1 MKHSKLVWQNIY
13 YMLCYCVDE
22 LVYFNDA
29 YIDYEELNGTHDLLA
44 ALLCNSFEL
53 LYKNGYIK
61 EYNKEQIITG
71 KPRGRVSIPKSIEKG
86 SIGSAKLVCSVSNIG
101 IDSELNRIIKASFSI
116 LIESN
121 KLVDDKI
128 NKNLMAKLYRYREML
143 DNVSDIEISLRELYS
158 ITELPEW
165 YRPIF
170 TVCKLIWND
179 WIAFDSEGNHR
190 LLELNDISRL
200 CYIWQK
206 YLLHFSQKYFNQLIV
221 SNPTYID
228 GWKID
233 KNGNKQPR
241 QRHLDLLINDKYNK
255 KAVIADAKYYNSGD
269 GDSVSNRDQVN
280 TYCDIFYNNHMDY
293 KITGLLLIASDR
305 YTGHIG
311 GKDGNNGIEI
321 NSYTININQDKD
333 NMESD
338 IIDIIESYLN
348 KTKLEES

>member
-86 SIGSAKLVCSVSNIG
+86 SIGSAKLACNVSNIG
-101 IDSELNRIIKASFSI
+101 IDTQLNRIIKASFSI

-128 NKNLMAKLYRYREML
+128 DRNLMAKLYRYREML
-143 DNVSDIEISLRELYS
+143 DNVSDIQVSLKELYE
-158 ITELPEW
+158 ITDIPEW
-165 YRPIF
+165 YKPIF

-179 WIAFDSEGNHR
+179 WIAFDKEGNHR
-190 LLELNDISRL
+190 LLELNDRSRL

-206 YLLHFSQKYFNQLIV
+206 YLLKFCKREYSEYKVHNPVFGEGRHQWRTDLI
-221 SNPTYID
+221 IE
-228 GWKID
+228 D
-233 KNGNKQPR
+233 KN
-241 QRHLDLLINDKYNK
+241 DKF
-255 KAVIADAKYYNSGD
+255 AVIADAKWYETSSMSTN
-269 GDSVSNRDQVN
+269 NINQVN
-280 TYCDIFYNNHMDY
+280 AYESKYIHKYPEYSTVGLVVYASSDKTTIFEPEMMDN
-293 KITGLLLIASDR
+293 
-305 YTGHIG
+305 
-311 GKDGNNGIEI
+311 GKTVTEVL
-321 NSYTININQDKD
+321 ININQDKELLE
-333 NMESD
+333 ND
-338 IIDIIESYLN
+338 IKNIINKYLII
-348 KTKLEES
+348 

>member
-22 LVYFNDA
+22 LAYFNDA

-61 EYNKEQIITG
+61 EYNKEQIITS
-71 KPRGRVSIPKSIEKG
+71 KPRGRVNIPKSIEKG
-86 SIGSAKLVCSVSNIG
+86 SIGSAKLVCNVSNIG

-179 WIAFDSEGNHR
+179 WIAFDKEGNHR
-190 LLELNDISRL
+190 LLELNDNKRL

-206 YLLHFSQKYFNQLIV
+206 YLLEFCKREYSKYKVHNPVFGEGRHQWRTDLI
-221 SNPTYID
+221 IE
-228 GWKID
+228 
-233 KNGNKQPR
+233 NKR
-241 QRHLDLLINDKYNK
+241 NK
-255 KAVIADAKYYNSGD
+255 FALIADAKWYEASDMSTDNI
-269 GDSVSNRDQVN
+269 NQVN
-280 TYCDIFYNNHMDY
+280 AYESKYIHKCPEYSTVGLVVYASSDKTTIFEPEMMDN
-293 KITGLLLIASDR
+293 
-305 YTGHIG
+305 
-311 GKDGNNGIEI
+311 GKTVTEVL
-321 NSYTININQDKD
+321 ININQNK
-333 NMESD
+333 ELLERD
-338 IIDIIESYLN
+338 IKNIINKYLFIE
-348 KTKLEES
+348 EES

>member
-71 KPRGRVSIPKSIEKG
+71 KPRGRVSIPKSIERG
-86 SIGSAKLVCSVSNIG
+86 SIGSAKLVCNVSNIG
-101 IDSELNRIIKASFSI
+101 IDSKLNRIIKASFSI

-179 WIAFDSEGNHR
+179 WIAFDKEGNHR
-190 LLELNDISRL
+190 LLELNDNKRL

-206 YLLHFSQKYFNQLIV
+206 YLLEFCKREYSEYKVHNPVFGEGRHQWRTDLIIDDK
-221 SNPTYID
+221 SN
-228 GWKID
+228 KFA
-233 KNGNKQPR
+233 
-241 QRHLDLLINDKYNK
+241 L
-255 KAVIADAKYYNSGD
+255 IADAKWYETSLMSTTNI
-269 GDSVSNRDQVN
+269 NQVN
-280 TYCDIFYNNHMDY
+280 AYESKYIHKYPEYSTVGLVIYASSDKTTVFEPEMMDN
-293 KITGLLLIASDR
+293 
-305 YTGHIG
+305 
-311 GKDGNNGIEI
+311 GKTVTEVL
-321 NSYTININQDKD
+321 ININQDKELLE
-333 NMESD
+333 ND
-338 IIDIIESYLN
+338 IKNTINKYL
-348 KTKLEES
+348 TA

>member
-86 SIGSAKLVCSVSNIG
+86 SIGSAKLVCNVSNIG

-179 WIAFDSEGNHR
+179 WIAFDKEGNHR
-190 LLELNDISRL
+190 LLELSDNKRL

-206 YLLHFSQKYFNQLIV
+206 YLFNLAKHKFSEYKVYRPSFSGI
-221 SNPTYID
+221 
-228 GWKID
+228 
-233 KNGNKQPR
+233 
-241 QRHLDLLINDKYNK
+241 RHNWQTDLVIEDINK
-255 KAVIADAKYYNSGD
+255 KYALIADAKWYETSDMSTTNMS
-269 GDSVSNRDQVN
+269 QVN
-280 TYCDIFYNNHMDY
+280 TYESKYLHKY
-293 KITGLLLIASDR
+293 SDR
-305 YTGHIG
+305 TTDGIVVYASNSDTTIFPPEPMDN
-311 GKDGNNGIEI
+311 GKTVTEVL
-321 NSYTININQDKD
+321 ININQDKD
-333 NMESD
+333 SMKKD
-338 IIDIIESYLN
+338 ILDIFKSYIN
-348 KTKLEES
+348 KTKLEEP

>member
-1 MKHSKLVWQNIY
+1 MKHYKLVWQNIY

-22 LVYFNDA
+22 IEHFKNA
-29 YIDYEELNGTHDLLA
+29 CIDYEELNGTNDLLA

-71 KPRGRVSIPKSIEKG
+71 KPRGRVNIPKSIGKG
-86 SIGSAKLVCSVSNIG
+86 SIGSAKLVCDVNNIG

-116 LIESN
+116 LIESD

-128 NKNLMAKLYRYREML
+128 DRNLMTKLHRYREML
-143 DNVSDIEISLRELYS
+143 DNVSDIEISLREFYS
-158 ITELPEW
+158 ITEMPEW

-170 TVCKLIWND
+170 AVCKLIWND
-179 WIAFDSEGNHR
+179 WIAFDSDGNHR
-190 LLELNDISRL
+190 LLELNDMSRL

-233 KNGNKQPR
+233 KNGDKQPR

-255 KAVIADAKYYNSGD
+255 RAVIADAKYYNSGG

-293 KITGLLLIASDR
+293 KITGLLLIASDK
-305 YTGHIG
+305 YTRHIG

-321 NSYTININQDKD
+321 NSYTININQDKEA
-333 NMESD
+333 MEKD
-338 IIDIIESYLN
+338 IIDIIKSYLN
-348 KTKLEES
+348 KTKLEEP

>member
-71 KPRGRVSIPKSIEKG
+71 KPRGRVNIPKSIERG
-86 SIGSAKLVCSVSNIG
+86 SIGSAKLVCNVSNIG
-101 IDSELNRIIKASFSI
+101 IDSKLNRIIKASFSI

-179 WIAFDSEGNHR
+179 WIAFDKEGNHR
-190 LLELNDISRL
+190 LLELNDNKRL

-206 YLLHFSQKYFNQLIV
+206 YLLEFCRKEYSEYKVHNPVFGDGRHQWRTDLI
-221 SNPTYID
+221 ID
-228 GWKID
+228 D
-233 KNGNKQPR
+233 KSSKFA
-241 QRHLDLLINDKYNK
+241 L
-255 KAVIADAKYYNSGD
+255 IADAKWYETSLMSTTNI
-269 GDSVSNRDQVN
+269 NQVN
-280 TYCDIFYNNHMDY
+280 AYESKYIHKYPEYSTVGLVIYASSDKTTVFEPEMMDN
-293 KITGLLLIASDR
+293 
-305 YTGHIG
+305 
-311 GKDGNNGIEI
+311 GKTVTEVL
-321 NSYTININQDKD
+321 ININQDKELLE
-333 NMESD
+333 ND
-338 IIDIIESYLN
+338 IKNIINKYL
-348 KTKLEES
+348 TA